1 MALKEVLFTT
11 KTEQMNRVLLHILLW
26 TIYFTIATVFKA
38 NNLDFMY
45 ALKHTLVMAPIL
57 TVHYY
62 AFGRFAVN
70 RFLEKRKYIHFT
82 LTAIIFFVF
91 FYSLKMYF
99 VVPNFEEYYALIP
112 GSSVHREERVVSVTL
127 ILAMLVSTIFHI
139 LENRIE
145 RDRRT
150 QLLLNQHN
158 EAQLIYL
165 KAQIN
170 PHFLFNALNN
180 IYSLTV
186 MKSDKAPK
194 MVLNLAD
201 LLRYSIYE
209 GQKEKVLVSDE
220 IRHIEKYLE
229 LYQSTQENPVD
240 IELDVLGEITDE
252 KIEPMVLIPI
262 VENCIKHGDFAT
274 NRNAFVRIILEVRD
288 NGLRLTTLNSTSRT
302 NLQKDAVGG
311 VGLENIKKR
320 LELKYPNV
328 HSFSVVDNGD
338 EFEVLLNIK
347 ELARI

>member
-1 MALKEVLFTT
+1 
-11 KTEQMNRVLLHILLW
+11 MNRVLLHILLW
-26 TIYFTIATVFKA
+26 TIYFTVATVFKW
-38 NNLDFMY
+38 NNLDFKY
-45 ALKHTLVMAPIL
+45 ALGHTLVMVPIL
-57 TVHYY
+57 TTHYY
-62 AFGRFAVN
+62 AYGHFAVN
-70 RFLEKRKYIHFT
+70 RFLEKKKYGYFI
-82 LTAIIFFVF
+82 LISVLFFIF

-99 VVPNFEEYYALIP
+99 VVPNFQDYYALIP

-127 ILAMLVSTIFHI
+127 ILAMLVSTLFHI

-150 QLLLNQHN
+150 QLLLNEHN
-158 EAQLIYL
+158 EAQLMYL

-186 MKSDKAPK
+186 LKSDKAPK

-209 GQKEKVLVSDE
+209 GQKEKVLITDE
-220 IRHIEKYLE
+220 IRHIKKYVE
-229 LYQSTQENPVD
+229 LYQSTQEKPVD
-240 IELDVLGEITDE
+240 IEFTVLGDVVQE
-252 KIEPMVLIPI
+252 KVEPMMLIPI

-274 NRNAFVRIILEVRD
+274 NENAFVKIILEVRN
-288 NGLRLTTLNSTSRT
+288 NGLRFTTLNSTSRS

-320 LELKYPNV
+320 LALKYPNT
-328 HSFSVVDNGD
+328 HSFSVEDNGN

-347 ELARI
+347 ELERI